1 MPANPSSTGFTS
13 IHSKSPKK
21 IAISSSTGKSVAQ
34 DSLTLSGPSRPSNS
48 TCKRWNSALSWSS
61 FDRASEDSRSNTE
74 KLSRIGKDANFIPE
88 HVPKDDST
96 DYWRIYQDRLNQR
109 EPVDDTARLR
119 LCQWLID
126 KGLTKESVRKLT
138 KLMGELRRRSV
149 PINTDHYNDLIHFYI
164 KCSKFQE
171 AQSIIDSLDTKPR
184 NLTVNQRMFALQ
196 LALYLKSGNES
207 AIQDLVEKSKT
218 GFMYFMEQF
227 IRWTKGLQLKDDQ
240 INRVKAILF
249 VLQTIN
255 CPPNSE
261 RFTALLGTLFARNQ
275 PEEALGLV
283 NHTLDIGFTAN
294 NFTATCVISGL
305 LKAGRF
311 PEALQISGRIMQ
323 SKDAPDVAIFNSF
336 LSRLSQDPNR
346 FGSAKELWDHMLKD
360 PMIQPDAVSFAS
372 MLNGYMRVHDPASA
386 LNLWEAM
393 QKKPHTIKPNA
404 VMYNTL
410 ILGLFRNRQPG
421 LAKDFYEEMVTR
433 PDIKVSLDT
442 YHIMIKG
449 LLSVKDHEALAKVLK
464 RMEEGGIK
472 PNEMTFSII
481 TDTIFS
487 RRDSQSALKV
497 AELMTE
503 RGIPQTAITFSCKV
517 AGFANVGDL
526 DNAQRTFEEM
536 QQAGYEPSIHSYG
549 AMMQG
554 ALKVGNTEMAEQFA
568 AFAKTR
574 VEDGL
579 TPTGYLIMISGYAEL
594 LMLDKAE
601 KWLYEQQEA
610 MSRDGRNSVSWKA
623 YYTLLRICVKHR
635 LWEPAQRVVES
646 MKRTGFQSQVPKLD
660 ALIHKVEQNA
670 HPSTSEK

>member
-1 MPANPSSTGFTS
+1 MP
-13 IHSKSPKK
+13 
-21 IAISSSTGKSVAQ
+21 Q
-34 DSLTLSGPSRPSNS
+34 DSLTLSGLSRPWYPICEQWNS
-48 TCKRWNSALSWSS
+48 TSPRE
-61 FDRASEDSRSNTE
+61 DRRSNTE

-88 HVPKDDST
+88 HVPKDDTT
-96 DYWRIYQDRLNQR
+96 DYWRIYQDRLNQK

-126 KGLTKESVRKLT
+126 KGLTKESVSKLT
-138 KLMGELRRRSV
+138 KLMGELHRRSA

-171 AQSIIDSLDTKPR
+171 AQSVIDSLDTKSR
-184 NLTVNQRMFALQ
+184 NQTVSQRMFALQ
-196 LALYLKSGNES
+196 LALFLKSGNES
-207 AIQDLVEKSKT
+207 AIQDLVEKRKT

-249 VLQTIN
+249 DLQTSN
-255 CPPNSE
+255 CPPNSG
-261 RFTALLGTLFARNQ
+261 RFTTLLETLFARNQ
-275 PEEALGLV
+275 PEKAVGLV

-294 NFTATCVISGL
+294 SFTATRVISGL
-305 LKAGRF
+305 LRADRV
-311 PEALQISGRIMQ
+311 PEALQISSRIMT
-323 SKDAPDVAIFNSF
+323 SGGTPDVAVLNSF
-336 LSRLSQDPNR
+336 LSGLSQDPKR
-346 FGSAKELWDHMLKD
+346 FGAAKELWDQILKD

-372 MLNGYMRVHDPASA
+372 MINGYMRVHDAASA
-386 LNLWEAM
+386 LNLWEEM
-393 QKKPHTIKPNA
+393 QKKPHAIKPNA

-410 ILGLFRNRQPG
+410 ITGLFRNHQPG
-421 LAKDFYEEMVTR
+421 SAKVFYEEMVTR
-433 PDIKVSLDT
+433 PDIKMSLDT

-464 RMEEGGIK
+464 RMEEDGIK

-481 TDTIFS
+481 TYTIFS
-487 RRDSQSALKV
+487 HRDSQSALKV

-517 AGFANVGDL
+517 AGFVNVGDL

-554 ALKVGNTEMAEQFA
+554 ALKAGNTELAEQFA
-568 AFAKTR
+568 VLAKTR
-574 VEDGL
+574 VENGL
-579 TPTGYLIMISGYAEL
+579 TPAGYLIMISGYAEL

-601 KWLYEQQEA
+601 KWLYEQQGA
-610 MSRDGRNSVSWKA
+610 MSRDRRNSVSWKA
-623 YYTLLRICVKHR
+623 YYTLLRVCVKHR

-646 MKRTGFQSQVPKLD
+646 MKGTGFQSQVPKLD
-660 ALIHKVEQNA
+660 ALIQQVEQHA
-670 HPSTSEK
+670 CPSASGK